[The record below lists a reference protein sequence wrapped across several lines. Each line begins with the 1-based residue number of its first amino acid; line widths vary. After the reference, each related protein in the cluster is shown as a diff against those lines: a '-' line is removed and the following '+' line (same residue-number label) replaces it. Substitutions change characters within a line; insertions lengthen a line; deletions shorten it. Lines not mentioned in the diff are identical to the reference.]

1 MGVLQDSYANLNT
14 LYTFSRRISLLD
26 SAKRA
31 RTQRTMALEKML
43 EKILLHDHC
52 ILVLLQ
58 PAPQQPAQLDV
69 SMIAS
74 AARNIMETANLYF
87 HIAQRGLC
95 ADDLAFRGGNTG
107 AEQGLQRDGNHQKTR
122 FFAALHARSL
132 KHLVLQQRAA
142 AI

>member
-14 LYTFSRRISLLD
+14 LYTFSRRISLPD

-58 PAPQQPAQLDV
+58 PAPQQPAQLDI

-74 AARNIMETANLYF
+74 AARNIMETASTF
-87 HIAQRGLC
+87 TSPK
-95 ADDLAFRGGNTG
+95 GGFVRTI
-107 AEQGLQRDGNHQKTR
+107 LR
-122 FFAALHARSL
+122 FAGKRWC
-132 KHLVLQQRAA
+132 
-142 AI
+142 